1 MRLGLHQSVRL
12 AQRLVQSPQMIQAMK
27 ILQLP
32 ALDLEARI
40 QQELDENIMLERRE
54 EEAVTP
60 DSEPQTSQE
69 SDDFT
74 ERDAIEK
81 MLEDLER
88 LDRDYGD
95 GSRFTDSA
103 NAEDGDRKLAA
114 MQNTPDV
121 PKSMA
126 EALTEE
132 LAFLDLTPR
141 QRLIA
146 EYLVRSLDER
156 GYLRDDLDSL
166 AAQCP
171 LEPPE
176 GAEPQA
182 AALSVEEV
190 LDVLTLLRELIHPGL
205 GAQDLQ
211 EALLLQLD
219 ALDLSTSL
227 PRSIV
232 AGHLQD
238 LERNRLPQ
246 IARETGASI
255 EQVKSAIETLKTLD
269 ATPGA
274 DYGESRATVIHPDVL
289 AGDLDGAFVVR
300 LDRERQPR
308 LTISRAYRE
317 LLKSADKGDD
327 VESWLK
333 KRLESARWFMD
344 AIAQRQSTL
353 ERVARVVLT
362 HQRPFFE
369 KGLTALQP
377 LRMQEVADEVGVH
390 ISTISRAVSGK
401 YAQTPRGIFPLKFF
415 FTGGTAAETGEVTS
429 QGSIQQRIRELVESE
444 DKKKPLSDEAIAKRL
459 RESNDISI
467 ARRTVTKYRKMMS
480 LPSSSQRKT
489 F

>member
-1 MRLGLHQSVRL
+1 MRLGLHQSARL

-54 EEAVTP
+54 EQDSAPEPDPAAPEEAG
-60 DSEPQTSQE
+60 E
-69 SDDFT
+69 FT

-95 GSRFTDSA
+95 GSRVTGSGIEDS
-103 NAEDGDRKLAA
+103 DRKLAA
-114 MQNTPDV
+114 MQNAPDV

-132 LAFLDLTPR
+132 LAFLDLTAR
-141 QRLIA
+141 QRSIA
-146 EYLVRSLDER
+146 EYLVCSLDER
-156 GYLRDDLDSL
+156 GYLREDHEAL
-166 AAQCP
+166 AAGCP
-171 LEPPE
+171 LEATE
-176 GAEPQA
+176 AGEAEPEPIGI
-182 AALSVEEV
+182 EEV
-190 LDVLTLLRELIHPGL
+190 LEVLSLLRELIHPGL
-205 GAQDLQ
+205 GARDLR
-211 EALLLQLD
+211 ETLLLQLD
-219 ALDLSTSL
+219 ALELDSPL
-227 PRSIV
+227 PRTIV
-232 AGHLQD
+232 AGHLEE
-238 LERNRLPQ
+238 LERNRLPH
-246 IARETGASI
+246 IAHETGASI
-255 EQVKSAIETLKTLD
+255 EQIKGAIETLKTLD

-274 DYGESRATVIHPDVL
+274 DYGESRASVIHPDVV
-289 AGDLDGAFVVR
+289 AEELDGEFLVR

-317 LLKSADKGDD
+317 LLKSAAKGDD

-333 KRLESARWFMD
+333 KRLESARWFID
-344 AIAQRQSTL
+344 ALAQRQSTL
-353 ERVARVVLT
+353 ERVARVVLL

-377 LRMQEVADEVGVH
+377 LRMQEVADEIGVH

-415 FTGGTAAETGEVTS
+415 FSGGTAADTGEVTS
-429 QGSIQQRIRELVESE
+429 QGSIQERIRELVDGE
-444 DKKKPLSDEAIAKRL
+444 DKRKPLSDEAIAERL
-459 RESNDISI
+459 RDDKGITI

-480 LPSSSQRKT
+480 VPSSSQRRT